1 VPERRV
7 GIVGAGIAG
16 LTLALELHDAGI
28 PVDIFEAAPEIN
40 ELGVGINILPHAS
53 KILYELGLEDAM
65 SAIAVLTSNAVFYNR
80 FGQLVFSEPLGKH
93 AGYANP
99 QYSVHRGKL
108 QRVLYDAVRAR
119 IGEVNTGYRVVGATQ
134 GDEGITLQFAD
145 GRPEWRGEVAVACDG
160 IHSVLRKQ
168 LHPGEGAPRYSGV
181 NMWRGVT
188 MWDQVLD
195 GASMI
200 RAGWLTTGKM
210 VIYPISPPNG
220 HGKQLINWVAEV
232 ETPHYRSRDWNRP
245 GDVEDFIQSFSDWHF
260 DWLDVASLIRSTE
273 RVLEFPMVDQ
283 DPLPFWTDGRLT
295 LLGDA
300 AHPMVPRGSN
310 GAGQA
315 ILDARALRQH
325 LVATSDWAE
334 ALVAYEGERLA
345 ATANVVLTNRTN
357 PPDAILRV
365 VYERTGDQPF
375 DELSEFISQEELQ
388 QISDQYKVVAG
399 YSKASLVS

>member
-1 VPERRV
+1 MPERRV

-28 PVDIFEAAPEIN
+28 SVDVFEAAPEIN

-53 KILYELGLEDAM
+53 KILFELGLEDAM
-65 SAIAVLTSNAVFYNR
+65 SEIAVLTSNAVFYNR
-80 FGQLVFSEPLGKH
+80 FGQLAFSEPLGKH

-108 QRVLYDAVRAR
+108 QRVLYDAVRER
-119 IGEVNTGYRVVGATQ
+119 IGEVHTGYRVEGATQ
-134 GDEGITLQFAD
+134 DSEGIALQFAD
-145 GRPEWRGEVAVACDG
+145 GRGEWRGDIAVACDG

-168 LHPGEGAPRYSGV
+168 LHPTEGAPRYSGV

-188 MWDQVLD
+188 MWDKVLD

-210 VIYPISPPNG
+210 VIYPISTPDEQG
-220 HGKQLINWVAEV
+220 RQLINWVAEV
-232 ETPHYRSRDWNRP
+232 ETPRYRSRDWNRP
-245 GDVEDFIQSFSDWHF
+245 GDIEDFIQSFADWQF

-283 DPLPFWTDGRLT
+283 DPLPFWTQGRLT

-315 ILDARALRQH
+315 ILDARALRRH
-325 LVATSDWAE
+325 LVNTSEWQE
-334 ALVAYEGERLA
+334 ALVGYEQERLA
-345 ATANVVLTNRTN
+345 ATAKVVLTNRTN

-375 DELSEFISQEELQ
+375 RDLSEFISAEELQ
-388 QISDQYKVVAG
+388 QISDDYKAVAG
-399 YSKASLVS
+399 YSKDMLVR